1 MTAERLRRLK
11 KQEMRKGQFSS
22 AILHGFLLPMHK
34 LGRRSAM
41 VRLRAVV
48 PRKETAMPYVDF
60 KAIKAAVS
68 IEDAANLLKL
78 TLKKSG
84 TQFRSTCPA
93 CGNDDE
99 RTIVLTPA
107 RGLFYC
113 FDAKVGGDC
122 LALVQHITG
131 LDVQDAAAF
140 LSPHARAAHDSPVP
154 EQKKAAATK
163 KETAFDPV
171 AFASK
176 LQFTDEVAE
185 LGISEEDAT
194 RLQIGFTRGKVYFP
208 IRNEDG
214 SISGFVGYAD
224 GQLKMPPQWIRTN
237 VVKLKR
243 A

>member
-1 MTAERLRRLK
+1 
-11 KQEMRKGQFSS
+11 
-22 AILHGFLLPMHK
+22 
-34 LGRRSAM
+34 
-41 VRLRAVV
+41 
-48 PRKETAMPYVDF
+48 MPYVDF

-194 RLQIGFTRGKVYFP
+194 RLQIGFTRYPQRGRQYQRVCRICRRSAQNAARLDTNQRGETETCLAHFLGLQQ
-208 IRNEDG
+208 I
-214 SISGFVGYAD
+214 
-224 GQLKMPPQWIRTN
+224 PP
-237 VVKLKR
+237 LS
-243 A
+243 

>member
-1 MTAERLRRLK
+1 
-11 KQEMRKGQFSS
+11 
-22 AILHGFLLPMHK
+22 
-34 LGRRSAM
+34 
-41 VRLRAVV
+41 
-48 PRKETAMPYVDF
+48 MPYVDF

-78 TLKKSG
+78 LLKKSG
-84 TQFRSTCPA
+84 VQLRSACPA
-93 CGNDDE
+93 CSNDDE

-122 LALVQHITG
+122 IALVQHITG
-131 LDVQDAAAF
+131 LDAKDAASYLAPQEQ
-140 LSPHARAAHDSPVP
+140 SRSSQISRTSKATVPQAARAETTAP
-154 EQKKAAATK
+154 K
-163 KETAFDPV
+163 KEFDPQ
-171 AFASK
+171 AFAGK
-176 LQFTDEVAE
+176 LAFSDEVEA

-194 RLQIGFTRGKVYFP
+194 RLQIGFTRGKVYLP

-214 SISGFVGYAD
+214 SISGFVGFAD
-224 GQLKMPPQWIRTN
+224 GQLKMPPQWIGTN